1 MIIQKVRH
9 YDFSKVKWDSRSWG
23 NEVFDPAFLFCF
35 RAKPAELS
43 GALVSHASGFA
54 LRIADKAH
62 CGDDE
67 KHLNR
72 RVLNYLS
79 CTAPDGSCRRLHG
92 LLVGPPVH
100 LPADLPPGPANRVD
114 LFAKPFDT
122 TVERLYLLREEFS
135 GSPDSG
141 FRHPS

>member
-79 CTAPDGSCRRLHG
+79 CTAPDGSCRVLE
-92 LLVGPPVH
+92 
-100 LPADLPPGPANRVD
+100 ADLRM
-114 LFAKPFDT
+114 
-122 TVERLYLLREEFS
+122 
-135 GSPDSG
+135 
-141 FRHPS
+141 